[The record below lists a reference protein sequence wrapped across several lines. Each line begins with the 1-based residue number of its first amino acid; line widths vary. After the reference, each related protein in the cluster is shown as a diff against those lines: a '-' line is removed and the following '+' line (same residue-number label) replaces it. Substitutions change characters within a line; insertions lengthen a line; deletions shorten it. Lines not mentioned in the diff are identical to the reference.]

1 MESAILHI
9 SDIHPRSG
17 DNLGRLAEAIASAA
31 KDFKVGFLVASGDL
45 GYQGQN
51 QEIAARW
58 LRKLADMIRVPKER
72 IICVPGNHDVE
83 KGRLER
89 LENPFS
95 SYSQALFQLL
105 EDSKRIGA
113 DAVSSYVCDDHE
125 FLLVNSAHHLNT
137 DYGMVDCE
145 AVKRV
150 LSDQPP
156 ASRKIAV
163 VHHNPISVI
172 ESDRSTIVNAY
183 EFLRLIS
190 GAGYDVLVHGHQH
203 IAMSL
208 QVGHKTR
215 LAGVG
220 SINFRPWP
228 NTNNQFNIVE
238 IGKRVVRFCFHA
250 DSTSASGMG
259 NWDGK
264 EEAW

>member
-95 SYSQALFQLL
+95 SYSQALFHL
-105 EDSKRIGA
+105 
-113 DAVSSYVCDDHE
+113 AV
-125 FLLVNSAHHLNT
+125 
-137 DYGMVDCE
+137 
-145 AVKRV
+145 
-150 LSDQPP
+150 
-156 ASRKIAV
+156 I
-163 VHHNPISVI
+163 
-172 ESDRSTIVNAY
+172 
-183 EFLRLIS
+183 LRLCS
-190 GAGYDVLVHGHQH
+190 
-203 IAMSL
+203 
-208 QVGHKTR
+208 
-215 LAGVG
+215 
-220 SINFRPWP
+220 N
-228 NTNNQFNIVE
+228 
-238 IGKRVVRFCFHA
+238 C
-250 DSTSASGMG
+250 
-259 NWDGK
+259 
-264 EEAW
+264 